1 MKLPN
6 ILGYS
11 TIVEKMA
18 KDMKVIQEEVKA
30 KLEETNAKF
39 KAAVDKHRRALK
51 FEVGDEMMVF
61 LHKERFSIDKYHKLK
76 RRPYKLL
83 QKINLNAY
91 VVDLP
96 NFVVFLRLLMWQI
109 CLCFIHFPMFLSIL
123 IWKITRG

>member
-61 LHKERFSIDKYHKLK
+61 LHKERLSIDK
-76 RRPYKLL
+76 
-83 QKINLNAY
+83 
-91 VVDLP
+91 
-96 NFVVFLRLLMWQI
+96 
-109 CLCFIHFPMFLSIL
+109 
-123 IWKITRG
+123 